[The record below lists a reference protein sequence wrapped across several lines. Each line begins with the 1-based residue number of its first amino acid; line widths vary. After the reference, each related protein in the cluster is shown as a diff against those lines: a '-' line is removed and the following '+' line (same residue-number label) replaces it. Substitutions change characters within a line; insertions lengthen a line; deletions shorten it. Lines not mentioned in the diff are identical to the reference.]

1 MLRGHKI
8 RKLLSGHIIAPIIMC
23 GALLISGCATSEDL
37 GKIQWELNELK
48 ADVKGVREKSHSIET
63 SMPGQKKQLEQKIR
77 ELEATQRSTAKAVSD
92 LIVTTQDLTTEF
104 QVMTGRFE
112 EARYFSEKDSSE
124 LHENSNTMSAKL
136 SELELSLNELKKKL
150 GDAEAAAK
158 ATAEKEAAAKAE
170 EAAKKPV
177 QADKKAPSSNS
188 SAVKDIYMAGY
199 QAFKKG
205 DMPEAREKFLNIIN
219 GFEKNEYSD
228 NARFWIG
235 ETYYKEENY
244 EDAILAYEE
253 LFKKNPESDKVP
265 GAMLK
270 QGLAFLSLKDKKTG
284 TIILEKLIEKYPDSE
299 QANLA
304 KRKINKPV
312 VPKKKK

>member
-37 GKIQWELNELK
+37 GKVQWELNELK
-48 ADVKGVREKSHSIET
+48 ADVKGVREKSRSIET
-63 SMPGQKKQLEQKIR
+63 SMPGQKQQLEQKIR

-150 GDAEAAAK
+150 DDAEAAAK
-158 ATAEKEAAAKAE
+158 VAAE
-170 EAAKKPV
+170 EKAKIQP
-177 QADKKAPSSNS
+177 APAGKKTPLSNGD
-188 SAVKDIYMAGY
+188 SAVKDIYMAAY
-199 QAFKKG
+199 EAFKKG
-205 DMPEAREKFLNIIN
+205 DMPGAREKFLNIIN
-219 GFEKNEYSD
+219 DFEENEYSD

-235 ETYYKEENY
+235 ETYYKDESY

>member
-37 GKIQWELNELK
+37 GKVQWELNELK
-48 ADVKGVREKSHSIET
+48 ADVKGVREKSRSIET
-63 SMPGQKKQLEQKIR
+63 SMPGQKQQLEQKIR

-92 LIVTTQDLTTEF
+92 LIVTTQDLTNEF

-150 GDAEAAAK
+150 DDAEAAAK
-158 ATAEKEAAAKAE
+158 VAAE
-170 EAAKKPV
+170 EKAKIQP
-177 QADKKAPSSNS
+177 APAGKKTPLSNGD
-188 SAVKDIYMAGY
+188 SAVKDIYMAAY
-199 QAFKKG
+199 EAFKKG
-205 DMPEAREKFLNIIN
+205 DMPGAREKFLNIIN
-219 GFEKNEYSD
+219 DFEENEYSD

-235 ETYYKEENY
+235 ETYYKDESY